1 MLRGRGLRLSHQS
14 TLPIPSAVSQPL
26 QLDALILGGGVSGLW
41 TLARLRAEGYSTGL
55 IESTTLGATQSIAA
69 QGIIHGGVKYALTGD
84 ASAASK
90 AIAAMPERWASAIRG
105 EEVVDLRGVQLL
117 SPCTYLWTT
126 PGVIA
131 RLAGVA
137 ASKVLRTPVEHLPPA
152 ARPPVF
158 ATAPRGVDVY
168 RADEPVLDM
177 ASVLRAMSEPHA
189 GHLWRASDVHF
200 SPSAEGVTVT
210 TRDGDSSRVIHAR
223 HVFLLA
229 GPGNEALL
237 ASARAAGIPDVPQVK
252 MQRRPLHMVMV
263 RGELLELFGHC
274 LSASSLP
281 RLTVTSSCDR
291 QGRTV
296 WALGGSI
303 AESGVTRQP
312 AAQIEA
318 AHRELAECVPWVKT
332 ERCQWATRR
341 WDRAE
346 GLTPDGSRPDVP
358 MLATS
363 PRVSVGWPTKM
374 VFAPAIADMA
384 FAHLHAMN
392 ITPRM
397 INAPEQMSAALSLP
411 HAAVAPAPADDPATI
426 WT

>member
-1 MLRGRGLRLSHQS
+1 M
-14 TLPIPSAVSQPL
+14 PSPL

-41 TLARLRAEGYSTGL
+41 TLARLCAEGYAAGL
-55 IESTTLGATQSIAA
+55 IESAKLGATQSIAA

-84 ASAASK
+84 ASAASR
-90 AIAAMPERWASAIRG
+90 AIAAMPERWAKAMRG
-105 EEVVDLRGVQLL
+105 EEVVDLRGAQLL

-137 ASKVLRTPVEHLPPA
+137 ASKVLRSPIEHLAPA

-158 ATAPRGVDVY
+158 STAPRGVDVY
-168 RADEPVLDM
+168 RADEPVLEM
-177 ASVLRAMSEPHA
+177 ASVLRAMSAPHA
-189 GHLWRASDVHF
+189 GSLCHASEVQFAATD
-200 SPSAEGVTVT
+200 EGVTVT
-210 TRDGDSSRVIHAR
+210 ARNADSTRVIHAR
-223 HVFLLA
+223 HVLLLA

-237 ASARAAGIPDVPQVK
+237 ASARAAGILDVPQTK

-263 RGELLELFGHC
+263 RGDLPELFGHC
-274 LSASSLP
+274 LGASSLP
-281 RLTVTSSCDR
+281 RLTVTSSRDR
-291 QGRTV
+291 EGRTV

-303 AESGVTRQP
+303 AESGVTREP
-312 AAQIEA
+312 AAQIKA
-318 AHRELAECVPWVKT
+318 AKRELAECVPWVNI

-358 MLATS
+358 MLATG

-374 VFAPAIADMA
+374 VFAPAMADMA
-384 FAHLHAMN
+384 LAQLQAMS
-392 ITPRM
+392 IKPRM
-397 INAPEQMSAALSLP
+397 IDAPVQSHGVPALTA
-411 HAAVAPAPADDPATI
+411 AAVAPVPADDPATI